1 MVDSITAQTGDV
13 WAADVD
19 LSGFESWMATDD
31 MIAKKFADAGF
42 TKVVCTGSGTV
53 RQVQGTWPWP
63 TKTIPS
69 GDLDPHLANIRR
81 VSP

>member
-1 MVDSITAQTGDV
+1 MADAITANHGDI
-13 WAADVD
+13 WAAEVD
-19 LSGFESWMATDD
+19 LSGFERWMASDD

-53 RQVQGTWPWP
+53 RQVQGMWPWP
-63 TKTIPS
+63 TKTIAKS
-69 GDLDPHLANIRR
+69 DLDPHLTKIHR